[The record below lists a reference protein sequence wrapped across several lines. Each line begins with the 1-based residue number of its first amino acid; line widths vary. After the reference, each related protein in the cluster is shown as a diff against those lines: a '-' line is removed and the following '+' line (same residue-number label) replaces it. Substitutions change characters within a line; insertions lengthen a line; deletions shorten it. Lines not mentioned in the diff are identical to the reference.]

1 MAKRVV
7 SGQRPTGRLH
17 LGHYFGTLKNWVSL
31 QDEYECLFFVADWH
45 ALTTKY
51 DDVAGIAD
59 DTREM
64 VIDWLAIGLDPK
76 KCFIYKQSD
85 IPEVAELFL
94 YLTMIIPVSWLER
107 NPTYKEIL
115 QEMADKEI
123 RTAGFLSYPI
133 LQAADI
139 ILPRGEL
146 VPVGEDQLP
155 HLELGREIVRR
166 FNYLYGAYFAEPQ
179 ALLSSVKRLLGID
192 GRKMSKS
199 YGNAIYL
206 SDEPDIIRQK
216 VNQMVTDPA
225 RMKKTDVGN
234 PEACMVV
241 FPTMQAYTPTED
253 LVEIERKCREAAW
266 GCMDCKRELADRI
279 VESLADFREK
289 RTQLEKE
296 PGVVDEVL
304 REGLH
309 QVRPICRATIK
320 DVREKLNLY
329 EEPKGMKGHEAI

>member
-1 MAKRVV
+1 MARRVV

-17 LGHYFGTLKNWVSL
+17 LGHYFGTLQNWVRL

-51 DDVAGIAD
+51 DDVAGITD

-64 VIDWLAIGLDPK
+64 VIDWLAVGLDPK

-85 IPEVAELFL
+85 IPEVAELYV
-94 YLTMIIPVSWLER
+94 YLSMITPVSWLER
-107 NPTYKEIL
+107 NPTYKEML
-115 QEMADKEI
+115 QEITGKDI
-123 RTAGFLSYPI
+123 STAGFLSYPV
-133 LQAADI
+133 LQTADI
-139 ILPRGEL
+139 ICPRGEV

-166 FNYLYGAYFAEPQ
+166 FNHLYGEYFAEPQ
-179 ALLSSVKRLLGID
+179 ALLSPVKRLLGID

-206 SDEPDIIRQK
+206 SDDPDTIRTK
-216 VNQMVTDPA
+216 VNQMITDPA
-225 RMKKTDVGN
+225 RIKKTDPGN

-241 FPTMQAYTPTED
+241 FPTHHIYTPPEE
-253 LVEIERKCREAAW
+253 LGEIEVKCREASW
-266 GCMDCKRELADRI
+266 GCMACKRELADRI
-279 VESLADFREK
+279 IEMLAPIRARRAE
-289 RTQLEKE
+289 LEKE
-296 PGVVDEVL
+296 PGIVDEVL

-309 QVRPICRATIK
+309 QVRPVCRATIRE
-320 DVREKLNLY
+320 VRRMLNIM
-329 EEPKGMKGHEAI
+329 EESKIRE

>member
-17 LGHYFGTLKNWVSL
+17 LGHYFGTLQNWVKL

-51 DDVAGIAD
+51 DDVGEIAN

-64 VIDWLAIGLDPK
+64 VIDWLAVGLDPK
-76 KCFIYKQSD
+76 KSFIYRQSE
-85 IPEVAELFL
+85 IPEVAELYI
-94 YLTMIIPVSWLER
+94 YLSMITPVSWLER
-107 NPTYKEIL
+107 NPTYKEML
-115 QEMADKEI
+115 EEI
-123 RTAGFLSYPI
+123 TGKDISTAGFLSYPI
-133 LQAADI
+133 LQTADI

-166 FNYLYGAYFAEPQ
+166 FNYLYGDYFAEPQ
-179 ALLSSVKRLLGID
+179 ALLSPVKRLLGID

-206 SDEPDIIRQK
+206 SDDPDTIRKK

-225 RMKKTDVGN
+225 RMKKTDPGK
-234 PEACMVV
+234 PEACAVV
-241 FPTMQAYTPTED
+241 YPTHQAYTTPPKE
-253 LVEIERKCREAAW
+253 LEEIETNCREAAW
-266 GCMDCKRELADRI
+266 GCMECKRQLADRI
-279 VESLADFREK
+279 IDTLAPFREK
-289 RTQLEKE
+289 RAEIEEE
-296 PGVVDEVL
+296 PGIVDEVL

-309 QVRPICRATIK
+309 QVRPICRATIR
-320 DVREKLNLY
+320 DVREKLNIL
-329 EEPKGMKGHEAI
+329 

>member
-17 LGHYFGTLKNWVSL
+17 LGHYFGTLQNWVKL

-45 ALTTKY
+45 ALTTKF
-51 DDVAGIAD
+51 DDVAGISS

-94 YLTMIIPVSWLER
+94 YLTMITPVSWLER
-107 NPTYKEIL
+107 NPTYKEML
-115 QEMADKEI
+115 QEMEAKDI
-123 RTAGFLSYPI
+123 QTAGFLSYPV
-133 LQAADI
+133 LQTADI
-139 ILPRGEL
+139 ILPRGNL

-166 FNYLYGAYFAEPQ
+166 FNYLYGDYFDEPQ
-179 ALLSSVKRLLGID
+179 ALLSPVKRLLGID

-206 SDEPDIIRQK
+206 ADDPDTIRNK

-225 RMKKTDVGN
+225 RQKKTDPGS
-234 PEACMVV
+234 PKECMVV
-241 FPTMQAYTPTED
+241 FPTQQAYMTSQE
-253 LVEIERKCREAAW
+253 LEEIEVKCREAAW
-266 GCMDCKRELADRI
+266 GCMACKRGLADRI
-279 VESLADFREK
+279 IDSLAGFREK
-289 RTQLEKE
+289 RAELEKE
-296 PGVVDEVL
+296 PGIVGEIL
-304 REGLH
+304 LEGLH
-309 QVRPICRATIK
+309 QVRPVARATIK
-320 DVREKLNLY
+320 DVRDKLNL
-329 EEPKGMKGHEAI
+329 MKEIRLPRE

>member
-17 LGHYFGTLKNWVSL
+17 LGHYFGTLKNWVRL
-31 QDEYECLFFVADWH
+31 QGEYECLFFVADWH

-51 DDVAGIAD
+51 DDVAGISN

-64 VIDWLAIGLDPK
+64 VMDWLAIGLDPK

-85 IPEVAELFL
+85 IPEVAELFV
-94 YLTMIIPVSWLER
+94 YLTMITPISWLER
-107 NPTYKEIL
+107 NPTYKEML
-115 QEMADKEI
+115 QEMEGKDLQ
-123 RTAGFLSYPI
+123 TAGFLSYPI
-133 LQAADI
+133 LQTSDI

-166 FNYLYGAYFAEPQ
+166 FNYLYGDYFVEPQ
-179 ALLSSVKRLLGID
+179 ALLSPVKRLLGID

-206 SDEPDIIRQK
+206 SDEPDVIRHK

-225 RMKKTDVGN
+225 RMKKTDVGK

-241 FPTMQAYTPTED
+241 FPTHQAYTSVDD
-253 LVEIERKCREAAW
+253 LVEVERKCQEAAW

-289 RTQLEKE
+289 RAQLEKE
-296 PGVVDEVL
+296 PGIVDEVL

-320 DVREKLNLY
+320 DVRAKLNLY